1 MVQQR
6 GKQEA
11 VARGREDKP
20 GRDKTEQKQNQAET
34 KPGRDKQGR
43 DCLREAPEGWNKK
56 KAPQKKQKTRV
67 LI

>member
-20 GRDKTEQKQNQAET
+20 GRDKTEQKQTRKRLSARGPRGVEEK
-34 KPGRDKQGR
+34 KPPQQKQ
-43 DCLREAPEGWNKK
+43 EY
-56 KAPQKKQKTRV
+56 
-67 LI
+67 